1 MLTAYNAASFGR
13 YEGHFETAYAEP
25 VQRLAGHWRI
35 REWEIEGAIKRKAFN
50 CERGGASD
58 GHQLEST
65 GDITGE
71 IAAIHARN

>member
-1 MLTAYNAASFGR
+1 MQNLFNGWLGIEEFANG
-13 YEGHFETAYAEP
+13 
-25 VQRLAGHWRI
+25 
-35 REWEIEGAIKRKAFN
+35 EIEGAIKRKAFN